1 MLSILAK
8 KMSSFFIRHGMVK
21 EENREIYDY
30 SFEILISSIVNLGMI
45 LILSIVFH
53 SFLNTCFFLLSFSL
67 MRANTGGYHANTHW
81 ACILTLGMVYVLYL
95 FGLKLILPHLL
106 IYIIPTMCFVEII
119 LILWLAPIEDS
130 HKKLNKE
137 EMVKFRKRSVFILII
152 LEVCVLVTVIMKEME
167 WGYSITFGILSVSL
181 SLLVEKI
188 KQKKGVS

>member
-1 MLSILAK
+1 
-8 KMSSFFIRHGMVK
+8 
-21 EENREIYDY
+21 
-30 SFEILISSIVNLGMI
+30 
-45 LILSIVFH
+45 
-53 SFLNTCFFLLSFSL
+53 
-67 MRANTGGYHANTHW
+67 
-81 ACILTLGMVYVLYL
+81 
-95 FGLKLILPHLL
+95 
-106 IYIIPTMCFVEII
+106 MCFVEIV

-137 EMVKFRKRSVFILII
+137 EMVKFRKRSVFILIV